1 MGPGYFPTA
10 LGSILCVFGCYIML
24 RGLWSG
30 ERVAGTW
37 AWRPLVLI
45 TAAILIFGYSMEE
58 LGLVPAL
65 AVLFIVAALGGRE
78 FRLKEVALGAVLMS
92 AFAAA
97 VFVYGLKLPYPLFG
111 SY

>member
-1 MGPGYFPTA
+1 
-10 LGSILCVFGCYIML
+10 
-24 RGLWSG
+24 
-30 ERVAGTW
+30 
-37 AWRPLVLI
+37 
-45 TAAILIFGYSMEE
+45 
-58 LGLVPAL
+58 
-65 AVLFIVAALGGRE
+65 LFIVAALGGRE